1 MTVIFQLPEINMPRP
16 LLAALLSAAL
26 ALPLLATP
34 AQAGWFGPDREA
46 RECDNPHVLKRITS
60 KFRTQAREVHHD
72 KDLAIT
78 AYGNIHEHRY
88 LDKRGDRSIAQ
99 RYCGAD
105 VTLSDGR
112 ERTLWYLIERGVG
125 FASVGD
131 NVEFCVSGFDRWNV
145 YNNGCRILR

>member
-1 MTVIFQLPEINMPRP
+1 MQRQFF
-16 LLAALLSAAL
+16 AGLLSAAL
-26 ALPLLATP
+26 ALPLLPAP
-34 AQAGWFGPDREA
+34 AQAWWLHSDREA
-46 RECDNPHVLKRITS
+46 LACDDAKVLKRISS

-72 KDLAIT
+72 KSLAID

-88 LDKRGDRSIAQ
+88 REKREDRPIAR

-125 FASVGD
+125 FASIGD
-131 NVEFCVSGFDRWNV
+131 NVEFCLSGFDRWNV
-145 YNNGCRILR
+145 YDNACRILR